1 VLLATPVNSTAAV
14 GLVRVVLYV
23 DSSFSMSDVPVSDA
37 APFITSCESSRNLFR
52 GAGCLLGL
60 CEFAV
65 SNVTDDF
72 WCEKYVMQQLDR
84 LFNFF
89 QLYLFIAALHCRC
102 GHYIF
107 DLFLLSVFLS
117 FFFSPNLSGR
127 RLDVCHTSTHDVVLV

>member
-1 VLLATPVNSTAAV
+1 MLLATPVNSTAAL

-89 QLYLFIAALHCRC
+89 SVISFYSRPALQMRTLYFRPVSFICLSIFLFFA
-102 GHYIF
+102 
-107 DLFLLSVFLS
+107 
-117 FFFSPNLSGR
+117 
-127 RLDVCHTSTHDVVLV
+127 